1 MAAWVMA
8 LALAG
13 QAAAAGPAQAP
24 PSGAPAG
31 LAQVR
36 LYHEVALDPAGA
48 RIATVETDELATSE
62 LDPHETVVV
71 RARSSGEVINRFDPC
86 ATCQYADPAW
96 SPDGRALAFVASDRN
111 ARTAAVIVV
120 RDAKPAVALN
130 FPGLLADPRWSPDG
144 QTLAVL
150 ATERP
155 RKQTG
160 ATQAGAALVGEIG
173 RETDE
178 QRVAVFKSLELAP
191 GEPIAFLSPADT
203 FVYEYD
209 WTPDGKGFV
218 VSEAKGDGD
227 NNWWVA
233 KLARVGVDGTFREIA
248 APPAQ
253 IKFPRVSPDGKTV
266 AFIGGLMS
274 DFGPTGGDLWTA
286 PLDGGPAVDRTP
298 GFKGSFSSLMWRKSG
313 LFATALVGD
322 QTALMSVD
330 PQAGATRTL
339 WSAAMGLAAAEGRVS
354 LDRDGK
360 VMAAEAQTFT
370 TAPQVIAGP
379 VGKPRPVTHEND
391 AVAAQVTAQSLTWKS
406 EGYDV
411 QGWLLGPKDLPV
423 GHKAPMIV
431 EVHGGPSA
439 AVQPHFEWKDTVYDL
454 VAHGYYV
461 LMPNP
466 RGSFGQGEAFT
477 KANVKDFGGGDL
489 RDILAGVDAA
499 ERAAPIDDARLGVYG
514 HSYGG
519 FMTMWTV
526 THSQRFKAAV
536 AGAGI
541 ADWVAYYGQNG
552 IDQWMVPFFG
562 STAYDDPSVYDRLS
576 PIRYIKAVKTPTFI
590 YVGERD
596 VECPPAQSLEFHHG
610 LDAMGVSNSLVIY
623 PGEGH
628 GIRLAEH
635 KADLKRRILGWF
647 DQHLG
652 APGSPKAE
660 TQAQSTPSQ
669 PSQPAASR

>member
-1 MAAWVMA
+1 MAGLMLAAA
-8 LALAG
+8 LAAQG
-13 QAAAAGPAQAP
+13 VAPAAP
-24 PSGAPAG
+24 PAALSVP
-31 LAQVR
+31 AQVR
-36 LYHEVALDPAGA
+36 LYREVALSPSGD
-48 RIATVETDELATSE
+48 RIATVETDELAASE
-62 LDPHETVVV
+62 TDPHETVVV
-71 RARSSGEVINRFDPC
+71 RSCASGEVLDRYDPC
-86 ATCQYADPAW
+86 AICDYAGPAW
-96 SPDGRALAFVASDRN
+96 SPDGQVLAFVASDRK
-111 ARTAAVIVV
+111 ARAAAVIVV
-120 RDAKPAVALN
+120 RDGKTAAALN
-130 FPGLLADPRWSPDG
+130 FAGLIAQPRWSPDG
-144 QTLAVL
+144 RTIAVL

-178 QRVAVFKSLELAP
+178 QRVAILTPPASDPDGMKLT
-191 GEPIAFLSPADT
+191 FLSPADT

-218 VSEAKGDGD
+218 VSAAKGDGD

-233 KLARVGVDGTFREIA
+233 RLAHVGLDASFREIA
-248 APPAQ
+248 APPVQ
-253 IKFPRVSPDGKTV
+253 IKYPRVSPDGKTV
-266 AFIGGLMS
+266 AFVGGLMS
-274 DFGPTGGDLWTA
+274 DFGPTGGDLWTVPIA
-286 PLDGGPAVDRTP
+286 GGEASDRTP
-298 GFKGSFSSLMWRKSG
+298 GFKGSFSSLIWRRSG

-322 QTALMSVD
+322 QQTLLSVD
-330 PQAGATRTL
+330 PQTGATKAL
-339 WSAAMGLAAAEGRVS
+339 YAASAALSAADGRVS
-354 LDRDGK
+354 LDRDGRL
-360 VMAAEAQTFT
+360 MAAQSETFT
-370 TAPQVIAGP
+370 QAPAIIAGP
-379 VGKPRPVTHEND
+379 VAAPKLVTHEND
-391 AVAAQVTAQSLTWKS
+391 AAPALVTAQSLTWKS

-411 QGWLLGPKDLPV
+411 QGWLLGPRDAPV
-423 GHKAPMIV
+423 GRKLPMIV

-439 AVQPHFEWKDTVYDL
+439 AAQPSFTWKGTVYDM

-489 RDILAGVDAA
+489 KDILAGVDAA

-519 FMTMWTV
+519 FMSMWTV

-576 PIRYIKAVKTPTFI
+576 PIRYIKAAKTPTFV

-610 LDAMGVSNSLVIY
+610 LDAMGVTNTLVIY

-628 GIRLAEH
+628 GIRAAEH
-635 KADLKRRILGWF
+635 RADLKRRILGWF
-647 DQHLG
+647 DEYLG
-652 APGSPKAE
+652 APGAHPVTA
-660 TQAQSTPSQ
+660 
-669 PSQPAASR
+669 R